1 MYYAKGVGIFTQRIG
16 QLIPMN
22 GPYKVQLEIKS
33 WWQNQQFS
41 GLDINYLNKNNYLNS
56 YNTILINMNNIR
68 SYPGKRAARLCNST
82 TKFQKISNISNLT
95 PKGL

>member
-41 GLDINYLNKNNYLNS
+41 GLDINYLNKNNWIKINLQFCI
-56 YNTILINMNNIR
+56 TIPWKL
-68 SYPGKRAARLCNST
+68 
-82 TKFQKISNISNLT
+82 
-95 PKGL
+95 